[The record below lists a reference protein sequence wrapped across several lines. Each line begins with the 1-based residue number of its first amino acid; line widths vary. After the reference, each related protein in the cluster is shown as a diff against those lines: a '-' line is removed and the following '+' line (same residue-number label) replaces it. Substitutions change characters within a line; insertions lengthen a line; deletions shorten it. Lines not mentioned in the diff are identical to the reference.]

1 MGMSKEKMDFQIQ
14 QETQKAIATL
24 QNNMQQIDRTLH
36 IIDGNLRNSHMA
48 LLQDITRLTVRVNF
62 LLSETRLNK
71 TTEEAAELE
80 TRFKAFAEGEQIKM
94 QKEVN
99 DAITAREK
107 KEAAEANEVIKN
119 GDKDSPST
127 LVQ

>member
-1 MGMSKEKMDFQIQ
+1 MGMSKERMDFQIQ

-24 QNNMQQIDRTLH
+24 QKNMQQMDRVLQ
-36 IIDGNLRNSHMA
+36 IIDGNLRQSHMA

-71 TTEEAAELE
+71 TAEETVELE

-94 QKEVN
+94 QKEAT
-99 DAITAREK
+99 DAIKAREE
-107 KEAAEANEVIKN
+107 KEAAEADKINVGKEEVEPNVI
-119 GDKDSPST
+119 
-127 LVQ
+127 Q

>member
-1 MGMSKEKMDFQIQ
+1 MGMSKERMDFQIQ

-24 QNNMQQIDRTLH
+24 QKNMQQMDRVLQ
-36 IIDGNLRNSHMA
+36 IIDGNLRQSHMA

-71 TTEEAAELE
+71 TAEETAELE

-94 QKEVN
+94 QKEVT
-99 DAITAREK
+99 DAIKAREE
-107 KEAAEANEVIKN
+107 KETAEADKAPAEGEEVKSSVI
-119 GDKDSPST
+119 
-127 LVQ
+127 Q